1 MVLFLLNVVDSPHRR
16 QVLRTVRRR
25 VGLRD
30 HPDQPVAL
38 MRQANA
44 ARDRVSM
51 LVFAVLVMIGQS
63 LAEDNGRSLGNR
75 WVDARRLDFKL
86 THYQTWRRW
95 WTRAPDRQS

>member
-1 MVLFLLNVVDSPHRR
+1 MP
-16 QVLRTVRRR
+16 TVPTADTSCGRCDEGW
-25 VGLRD
+25 VCEE

-63 LAEDNGRSLGNR
+63 LAEDN
-75 WVDARRLDFKL
+75 
-86 THYQTWRRW
+86 
-95 WTRAPDRQS
+95 